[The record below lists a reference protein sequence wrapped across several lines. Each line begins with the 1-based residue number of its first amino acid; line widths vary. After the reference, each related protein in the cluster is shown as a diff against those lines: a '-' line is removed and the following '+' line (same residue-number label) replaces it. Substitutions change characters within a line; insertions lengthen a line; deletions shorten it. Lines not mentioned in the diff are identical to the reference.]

1 MDTEPAGSIRAG
13 GHNAALIR
21 SSTDREGFT
30 AQGRVT
36 QFFNGAEESIQ
47 VEMEDGSGHGV
58 IVADY
63 FGWNKYSR

>member
-1 MDTEPAGSIRAG
+1 MDPEPAGSIGAG
-13 GHNAALIR
+13 CHNAALIR
-21 SSTDREGFT
+21 SSTHCEGFT

-47 VEMEDGSGHGV
+47 VEMKDGSGHGS

-63 FGWNKYSR
+63 FGWNKSSR